1 MFTKIID
8 WIDERIKIR
17 DLWNGFADRPIP
29 GGSSWFYVLGA
40 SLVFIFILQMA
51 SGIFLALYYAPT
63 PDHAYASVTFI
74 QNEAPFGS
82 FVRGMHHWGASFMMV
97 LVALHML
104 RVFVYGA
111 YKKPREIIWLLGV
124 GLIMVVGGF
133 AFTGYLLPWDQKAY
147 WATVVGTN
155 VAGTVPVVGGL
166 LVRILRGGMELGNLA
181 LSRFFA
187 IHTYILPWSLAL
199 LAGMHIFLLER
210 AGAGGSWN
218 ASEKTP
224 GRSEPLFPNQL
235 FKDSIFILIVF
246 IALAGLA
253 VMFPASLEPQA
264 DPTDSSYNPR
274 PEWYFYFVF
283 QMLRIFEGKF
293 EVVGTVVLPTIAI
306 IALILLPLLDRNPAR
321 APRKRKVMMA
331 VAGFAVVI
339 IGALTIMGARAP
351 IVNVPAVTSKSVIAG
366 RVLYGKNGCVAC
378 HSIHGKG
385 GKLGPDLTHVGSK
398 HDADWHMRHFKDPQ
412 AVSPGSIMPRLL
424 LQDKEIKEL
433 TDYMMSLK

>member
-1 MFTKIID
+1 MFSKIVD
-8 WIDERIKIR
+8 WIDERIKLR
-17 DLWNGFADRPIP
+17 DLWKTIEDRPIP
-29 GGSSWFYVLGA
+29 GGASWLYVLGT
-40 SLVFIFILQMA
+40 SLAFIFILQML

-63 PDHAYASVTFI
+63 PDHAYASVKFI
-74 QNEAPFGS
+74 QDEAPFGS
-82 FVRGMHHWGASFMMV
+82 FVRGLHHWGASFMMV

-104 RVFVYGA
+104 RVFVFGA

-124 GLIMVVGGF
+124 GLIALVGGF

-166 LVRILRGGMELGNLA
+166 LLRIVRGGTELGNLA

-210 AGAGGSWN
+210 AGAGGSWK

-224 GRSEPLFPNQL
+224 GTSEPLFPNQI
-235 FKDSIFILIVF
+235 FKDSIFILIIF
-246 IALAGLA
+246 IALAAFA
-253 VMFPASLEPQA
+253 VMFPAPLEPQA

-293 EVVGTVVLPTIAI
+293 EVIGTVVLPTIAI
-306 IALILLPLLDRNPAR
+306 FALILLPFLDRNPER
-321 APRKRKVMMA
+321 APQKRTLMMA
-331 VAGFAVVI
+331 VAGFAVVTI
-339 IGALTIMGARAP
+339 SVLTIMGAQAP
-351 IVNVPAVTSKSVIAG
+351 IVTAPAVTSQTALTG
-366 RVLYGKNGCVAC
+366 RILYDKNGCTAC

-398 HDADWHMRHFKDPQ
+398 RDADWLMRHFKDPQ
-412 AVSPGSIMPRLL
+412 AVSPGSIMPKVMLHE
-424 LQDKEIKEL
+424 KELKEL